1 MFKRK
6 GINMRITEKQL
17 RKTIRQVIKE
27 AGEDPNMSTG
37 IGQRLMPHVKDQA
50 IGYVPGAS
58 AVKSAYDAGMTT
70 WNALTDQEI
79 SKKYPDAQI
88 AGFIRA
94 CRDLPDALRSAHSR
108 GDHLSI
114 ELVFNELLQ
123 QKGVD
128 RYYVVDDDPNRAG
141 EFPAADVDIDYSL

>member
-1 MFKRK
+1 
-6 GINMRITEKQL
+6 MRITEKQL

-37 IGQRLMPHVKDQA
+37 IAQRLSPHLKDQA
-50 IGYVPGAS
+50 LGYIPGAS
-58 AVKSAYDAGMTT
+58 TAKSVYDAGVTT
-70 WNALTDQEI
+70 WNTLTDQEI

-94 CRDLPDALRSAHSR
+94 CRDLPSALRSLHNR

-114 ELVFNELLQ
+114 ELVFNDLLQ
-123 QKGVD
+123 QKDVS
-128 RYYVVDDDPNRAG
+128 RYYIVDDDPNRAG
-141 EFPAADVDIDYSL
+141 EFAPVEDD

>member
-1 MFKRK
+1 
-6 GINMRITEKQL
+6 MRITEKQL

-27 AGEDPNMSTG
+27 AGEDPNMSTSL
-37 IGQRLMPHVKDQA
+37 GQRLAPHVKDQA
-50 IGYVPGAS
+50 LGYVPGAS

-79 SKKYPDAQI
+79 SKKYPDSQI

-94 CRDLPDALRSAHSR
+94 CRDLPSALRSAHSS

-114 ELVFNELLQ
+114 ELIFNELLQ

-128 RYYVVDDDPNRAG
+128 RYHVVDDDPNRAG
-141 EFPAADVDIDYSL
+141 EFAPADVDIDYSL